1 MRSLAVVCMLLESE
15 LLGMYVLSMNMF
27 VTCMHRALIFNCAG
41 SEIVGLAVVMILQPS
56 IKIVCIVLSI
66 AICDTFH

>member
-56 IKIVCIVLSI
+56 IVCIVLSI